1 MTKAVEARQKNSIN
15 KDFTMTRI
23 TIMLLL
29 GFCLLGFTPQQKIW
43 VAIGDSITYL
53 NDHADETGHRITKG
67 YMTMVTENLQNIS
80 FINKG
85 FNGWTSGGIA
95 ENIDSLGLVKADI
108 YTIFLGTNDW
118 WQGRPIGSLQDYTKK
133 TGNATV
139 FGSYRIII
147 DKLKTLNSEARI
159 ILITPMQRGDFVY
172 VSDMNN
178 NAFGSY
184 KAKNGQL
191 LEAFSKAII
200 SIAKYE
206 KMPVVDLYGK
216 SGIDQQHMVGFK
228 RLKDPATGK
237 YKNFKYP
244 AFIDVPFNPAT
255 DEYPYPKEAIDM
267 TYDGLHPSDKG
278 YRVIANM
285 LLKVIK

>member
-1 MTKAVEARQKNSIN
+1 MP
-15 KDFTMTRI
+15 RI
-23 TIMLLL
+23 TIILLL
-29 GFCLLGFTPQQKIW
+29 GFCLSGFTPKQKIW

-67 YMTMVTENLQNIS
+67 YMTMVTEKLPAIS

-85 FNGWTSGGIA
+85 YNGWTSGGIA
-95 ENIDSLGLVKADI
+95 EKIDSLGLVKADV

-118 WQGRPIGSLQDYTKK
+118 WQGRPIGNLQDYKNK
-133 TGNATV
+133 TGNGTV

-147 DKLKTLNSEARI
+147 DKLKELNSEARI
-159 ILITPMQRGDFVY
+159 ILMTPMQRGDFVY
-172 VSDMNN
+172 IGDMNN
-178 NAFGSY
+178 NAYGSY
-184 KAKNGQL
+184 KARNVQQL
-191 LEAFSKAII
+191 EDFSKAII
-200 SIAKYE
+200 SIAEYE
-206 KMPVVDLYGK
+206 KMRVVDLYGK
-216 SGIDQQHMVGFK
+216 SGMDQQHMVRFK

-237 YKNFKYP
+237 YKNYKYP
-244 AFIDVPFNPAT
+244 AFIDVPFNAAT

-285 LLKVIK
+285 LLKEMK